1 MEELMINHVFFSF
14 KIGEAPDGGPC
25 DEPPATVRLTGV
37 AVVFLFLAVGVPPS
51 ESQSVAL

>member
-1 MEELMINHVFFSF
+1 MINHVFFSF

-25 DEPPATVRLTGV
+25 DEPPATVRFTGV
-37 AVVFLFLAVGVPPS
+37 AVVFLFPPS